1 MKWHFGRARLM
12 ASLSPGLLRAR
23 KAELVEFW
31 VVSFDLKVE
40 GTAAA
45 RNSRRTVVK
54 GRTGYL
60 TGKSRRNLPVIAR
73 HVWTLKYD
81 KSLQLARTPISPGRI
96 FEQTR

>member
-1 MKWHFGRARLM
+1 M

-54 GRTGYL
+54 GRTGYPCWEVSWKL
-60 TGKSRRNLPVIAR
+60 TIGLGFCGTESRQVREVLKNANVACEGAGKIRE
-73 HVWTLKYD
+73 
-81 KSLQLARTPISPGRI
+81 G
-96 FEQTR
+96 